1 MVAEHTVV
9 VGVDGSPPSL
19 EAVDWAAAEAVRRG
33 RPMHILHA
41 FQWPPP
47 IYAPVVAPS
56 PSPFELGIQEAAA
69 QIVDEA
75 ADRAR
80 AAAPTVRLTTAT
92 RAEPA
97 AVALLDT
104 ARTAAEVVVG
114 SRGHGGFAGLLLG
127 SVSTQ
132 VATHAP
138 CPVVVVRHLDR
149 PPGPEA
155 GRVVVGVD
163 GSHDAGDALRFAFE
177 HASSCGAG
185 LTAVLAHRR
194 AGSSGRPDGPLPLI
208 VDADDQGEDVQRT
221 LAESTAGWREKYPDV
236 DFRTITVRGRASE
249 VLVDR
254 SAGARLL
261 VVGSR
266 GRGGFTGLL
275 LGSVSLTTVQHAACP
290 VAVVRHGRPGP
301 S

>member
-1 MVAEHTVV
+1 MVAEHTIV

-33 RPMHILHA
+33 RPMHILNA

-69 QIVDEA
+69 QIVAEA

-80 AAAPTVRLTTAT
+80 AAASAVRLTTAT
-92 RAEPA
+92 RPEPA
-97 AVALLDT
+97 SVALLDT

-132 VATHAP
+132 VAMHAP

-177 HASSCGAG
+177 HAASCGAG

-194 AGSSGRPDGPLPLI
+194 AGSAGRPDDPLI
-208 VDADDQGEDVQRT
+208 VDADDVGEDVHRT

-236 DFRTITVRGRASE
+236 DFRTITVRGRASA

-275 LGSVSLTTVQHAACP
+275 LGSVSLTAVQHAACP
-290 VAVVRHGRPGP
+290 VAVVRQEKPGP